1 MLISRDTE
9 KVCAFKVQKSLSW
22 TKRRLDQVF
31 YKTKLQFMHKCHYI
45 KTVKITRV
53 RKEGN
58 RVAHYALKMHLGIV
72 IKKNE
77 LHTSALRRNK
87 PIALTVL

>member
-1 MLISRDTE
+1 
-9 KVCAFKVQKSLSW
+9 
-22 TKRRLDQVF
+22 
-31 YKTKLQFMHKCHYI
+31 MHKCHYI

-53 RKEGN
+53 QKEGN